1 MSTKTPDEKKK
12 RERAILDLVYSD
24 ESFASITPDEEPDF
38 KLKHKF
44 DGPEFGV
51 EVTEF
56 YFSESRAR
64 IINIPGYVSEII
76 SKGEYKHKDDITSL
90 GVKELTLI
98 PGDKRKSQRKIRGI
112 LQEQPNI
119 DKYVDKVSKLI
130 KNKNKKVSKYVD
142 GLDHVNLIIFDYE
155 NGLINAPTD
164 KFHFYFFKPKLEKAL
179 TNSGFREIFFVTKI
193 GSFQSLRYVYIPLKM
208 LFLVAEAYRF
218 SFIMVKEYSGESQKY
233 TDKEPALFA
242 EFLKW
247 RGAKD
252 IQCKDNSTGYEV
264 AYGNSG
270 IFIAKDNKISIRD
283 YNDYSLPNDLTL
295 VNNTELSRFFDK
307 KFRKIFNESKKT
319 YIFSTELHFNTKK
332 NFRNH

>member
-1 MSTKTPDEKKK
+1 
-12 RERAILDLVYSD
+12 
-24 ESFASITPDEEPDF
+24 
-38 KLKHKF
+38 
-44 DGPEFGV
+44 
-51 EVTEF
+51 
-56 YFSESRAR
+56 
-64 IINIPGYVSEII
+64 
-76 SKGEYKHKDDITSL
+76 
-90 GVKELTLI
+90 
-98 PGDKRKSQRKIRGI
+98 
-112 LQEQPNI
+112 
-119 DKYVDKVSKLI
+119 
-130 KNKNKKVSKYVD
+130 
-142 GLDHVNLIIFDYE
+142 
-155 NGLINAPTD
+155 
-164 KFHFYFFKPKLEKAL
+164 
-179 TNSGFREIFFVTKI
+179 
-193 GSFQSLRYVYIPLKM
+193 M

-270 IFIAKDNKISIRD
+270 IFIAKDSKVSIRD